1 MKFLGGIEEGT
12 ATQKLFFGIAGVLFV
27 LLIWTLLT
35 MGADPIM
42 KSGILP
48 PPLKV
53 LYSFNDLLNEND
65 LLRNIG
71 LSISRNLLGYVEAIV
86 ITIPVGFIIGL
97 IRIPRFSF
105 KKQIDAFR
113 FIPLTALIGVF
124 IVWFGISITMKVHF
138 LAFGILLYLL
148 PVMIQRIDEVDD
160 IYLKTAHTLGASDWQ
175 ILKTVYFPSVISKLF
190 DDLRVLT
197 AISWTYIIV
206 IETINSGEDGIGAL
220 IYTVGQRQ
228 VKVDRLFALLIIII
242 LIGVIQ
248 DRLFAYLDKQFFPY
262 KYQAKEALKSSRIE
276 EERFVAVVGDYAL
289 KALGW
294 IILLAYGILLAGEF
308 IPFLGEVKPLSYLF
322 GDTAWVI
329 HVVFFAVLFFKVG
342 KWYRMREDRMA
353 LQQAT
358 SKMSGK

>member
-1 MKFLGGIEEGT
+1 
-12 ATQKLFFGIAGVLFV
+12 
-27 LLIWTLLT
+27 
-35 MGADPIM
+35 M

-53 LYSFNDLLNEND
+53 LGSFGPLFNEND

-71 LSISRNLLGYVEAIV
+71 LSISRNLLGYVEAIL

-97 IRIPRFSF
+97 IRIPRLSF

-113 FIPLTALIGVF
+113 FIPLTALIGIF
-124 IVWFGISITMKVHF
+124 IVWFGIGISMKVQF

-148 PVMIQRIDEVDD
+148 PVMIQRVDEVGD
-160 IYLKTAHTLGASDWQ
+160 IYLKTVHTLGASDWQ

-228 VKVDRLFALLIIII
+228 VKVDRLYALLIVII
-242 LIGVIQ
+242 LIGVLQ
-248 DRLFAYLDKQFFPY
+248 DRLFAYLDKQFFPF
-262 KYQAKEALKSSRIE
+262 KYQAKDAVKSSRIE
-276 EERFVAVVGDYAL
+276 EEGLLTIIGDYAL
-289 KALGW
+289 TVFGWVCLALYAV
-294 IILLAYGILLAGEF
+294 LLACEIF
-308 IPFLGEVKPLSYLF
+308 PFFGEVKPLSYIF
-322 GDTAWVI
+322 GDTVWVI
-329 HVVFFAVLFFKVG
+329 HLVFFSVLFFKII
-342 KWYRMREDRMA
+342 KWFRIREDKLA
-353 LQQAT
+353 FQEA
-358 SKMSGK
+358 SAKMTGK